1 MDAIGGLQH
10 TIDMALEAS
19 GIGVDGDYEIV
30 EYPEPGLFGF
40 SGLASRL
47 LGIESKTSME
57 EDPAIKHIMWRARNQ
72 GKPMLIL
79 PMEYMHDFLYA
90 E

>member
-1 MDAIGGLQH
+1 MDAIGSLHH
-10 TIDMALEAS
+10 TIGMALEAS
-19 GIGVDGDYEIV
+19 GIGLDGEYEIV

-47 LGIESKTSME
+47 LGIESKTSIE
-57 EDPAIKHIMWRARNQ
+57 DDPAVQHLMWRARNQ

-79 PMEYMHDFLYA
+79 PLDQMHDLLPA
-90 E
+90 K